1 MTCADVAYRD
11 DRGFGREAVTAFTP
25 VSPFLLTGT
34 AQERMPEILEFRG
47 GLLHNPYAPLWT
59 IPSKTKIYKVSKPI
73 KVRIYQEENFWFVE
87 NETLVIAGTGN
98 SREEAIDDFC
108 RHIIHFHKYYKK
120 LPANKV
126 IGDAVR
132 LKKIFETLFSE

>member
-1 MTCADVAYRD
+1 MTYAMPAYRD
-11 DRGFGREAVTAFTP
+11 DLNFGREAVSAITP
-25 VSPFLLTGT
+25 VAPFLTGT
-34 AQERMPEILEFRG
+34 AQERMPDREFKD
-47 GLLHNPYAPLWT
+47 GLLHNLYAPVWT

-98 SREEAIDDFC
+98 TREEAMDDFR

-126 IGDAVR
+126 TGDAVR
-132 LKKIFETLFSE
+132 LKKLFETLFSE

>member
-1 MTCADVAYRD
+1 MTYADVAYRD
-11 DRGFGREAVTAFTP
+11 DRNFGRESVTAFTP
-25 VSPFLLTGT
+25 VSPFFTGT
-34 AQERMPEILEFRG
+34 AQERMPDREFRD
-47 GLLHNPYAPLWT
+47 GLLPNPYAPLWT
-59 IPSKTKIYKVSKPI
+59 IPSKTKIHKVSKPI

-87 NETLVIAGTGN
+87 NETLVIVGAGN
-98 SREEAIDDFC
+98 SLKDAIDDFC

>member
-1 MTCADVAYRD
+1 MTYAMPAYRD
-11 DRGFGREAVTAFTP
+11 DLNFGREAVSALTP
-25 VSPFLLTGT
+25 VSVFLAGT
-34 AQERMPEILEFRG
+34 AQERMPDREFKD
-47 GLLHNPYAPLWT
+47 GLLHNPFAPLWT
-59 IPSKTKIYKVSKPI
+59 IHGKTKIYKVSKPI

-98 SREEAIDDFC
+98 TREEAMDDFC